1 MNKAGL
7 DILILFLI
15 AESLELVL
23 LPLAGTASISLLL
36 IAYIDKNPFY
46 FYELEPLI
54 YGILSLLIGLLN
66 SNKLLG

>member
-1 MNKAGL
+1 MDKANKAGL

-15 AESLELVL
+15 AESLELEL
-23 LPLAGTASISLLL
+23 LPLAGAASISLLL
-36 IAYIDKNPFY
+36 TGYIDKKPIC

-66 SNKLLG
+66 S